1 MKKYVSES
9 IKTEHGVGNACAWE
23 KVIGSFLITVFLV
36 VIPSISFAVDSN
48 IEHWFSIG
56 SRLHTEHSQF
66 DSLPFGNGDLTY
78 LAAYEY
84 HDVAGFWQLGIG
96 YTPDPS
102 GDNSG
107 NYVITPQLSLILKNW
122 VWRFGI
128 GTLKSYI
135 VSDNGDDWLDLY
147 WQFNLGMCI
156 PLSHRI
162 NLNLNSYYVFEKWGK
177 INEFG
182 AQDVEFGAAISFKF

>member
-1 MKKYVSES
+1 MKL
-9 IKTEHGVGNACAWE
+9 GV
-23 KVIGSFLITVFLV
+23 
-36 VIPSISFAVDSN
+36 
-48 IEHWFSIG
+48 
-56 SRLHTEHSQF
+56 
-66 DSLPFGNGDLTY
+66 
-78 LAAYEY
+78 
-84 HDVAGFWQLGIG
+84 WQLGMG

-107 NYVITPQLSLILKNW
+107 NYVITLQLSLILKNW

-128 GTLKSYI
+128 GTLKSYTA
-135 VSDNGDDWLDLY
+135 SDDGNDWLDLY

-177 INEFG
+177 IDEFS
-182 AQDVEFGAAISFKF
+182 AQDVDFGAAISFKF